1 LIYITKK
8 EFLNKLIIPDN
19 TIMEANSIIVEN
31 GIIIGGHSN
40 IFYGLISDFVIIGE
54 KVKVNGNITTKSD
67 AKIDMWSEIDG
78 DVEIKENAYFG
89 DFVTIKGRLKVSGNL
104 DIGDDVR
111 INEGFEAKGNIT
123 IRNPIP
129 MMVFLFLYINEML
142 RLGKDEEVEKAL
154 EDLIEDEEEE
164 EIEKNYKSMEIQD
177 AIFENKIMIIPYES
191 KISNDLI
198 SVPDHAI
205 IGNDCRLIGNIRAK
219 SFDMESNNILYG
231 SIKTKQN
238 LTIGMKNSIHGNIE
252 SKKEIYIGEKSHILG
267 NINAQ
272 FVTIHETA
280 RVDGKIHATK
290 GTVFE
295 RISVVK

>member
-1 LIYITKK
+1 
-8 EFLNKLIIPDN
+8 
-19 TIMEANSIIVEN
+19 MEANSIIVEN

-54 KVKVNGNITTKSD
+54 KVKINGNVTTNSD
-67 AKIDMWSEIDG
+67 ARIDMWSEIEG
-78 DVEIKENAYFG
+78 DVDIKEDAYFG
-89 DFVTIKGRLKVSGNL
+89 DFVTINGRLKVIGNL

-111 INEGFEAKGNIT
+111 INEGFEAKGNII
-123 IRNPIP
+123 IRNPVP
-129 MMVFLFLYINEML
+129 MMMFLFLYINEML

-154 EDLIEDEEEE
+154 EDLIEEEEDEEVENNSE
-164 EIEKNYKSMEIQD
+164 YMEDI
-177 AIFENKIMIIPYES
+177 AFENKVMIIPPES

-198 SVPDHAI
+198 SVPEHAI

-219 SFDMESNNILYG
+219 SLYIGSNNTLYG
-231 SIKTKQN
+231 SVKTKQN
-238 LTIGMKNSIHGNIE
+238 LNIGVKNLIHGNIE
-252 SKKEIYIGEKSHILG
+252 SKKEIYIGKKSHILG

-280 RVDGKIHATK
+280 RVDGKIYATK

-295 RISVVK
+295 RVVTP